1 MKITEEGEKILIKKI
16 AEIFAELPEY
26 TGTVHCSISITIEG
40 DLVLSFDDPVKGE
53 LFNLFRKQYI
63 SPVEQISNLI
73 RKIRII
79 FKK

>member
-1 MKITEEGEKILIKKI
+1 MKITEEGEKILIEKI

-40 DLVLSFDDPVKGE
+40 ELVLSFDDPVKGE
-53 LFNLFRKQYI
+53 FFNLFRKQYI

-73 RKIRII
+73 RKFRIV